1 MMGQIGSLEDKIKSS
16 ADAVRDEH
24 RADIQRLEKRQID
37 ESKDVDDKLT
47 AMREE
52 YRIESQSLRILVET
66 LTRHQKDV
74 SNE

>member
-1 MMGQIGSLEDKIKSS
+1 MGQIDSLEDKIKSS

-24 RADIQRLEKRQID
+24 RADIQRLEKSQID